1 MTCNGDCNQGR
12 ECNCEDKMTKQ
23 TEALAEQPK
32 QEPVAWQALCGDNH
46 YAYGT
51 AEIDLKGYHSDFW
64 QRPLYTHP
72 PKQWQSLTKEE
83 VWKAVMQD
91 DMNFVQAFDKAL
103 REKNT

>member
-1 MTCNGDCNQGR
+1 MLTFLGGNKV
-12 ECNCEDKMTKQ
+12 ETKQ
-23 TEALAEQPK
+23 PTTQK
-32 QEPVAWQALCGDNH
+32 PVAWQALCGDNH

-103 REKNT
+103 REKNNV